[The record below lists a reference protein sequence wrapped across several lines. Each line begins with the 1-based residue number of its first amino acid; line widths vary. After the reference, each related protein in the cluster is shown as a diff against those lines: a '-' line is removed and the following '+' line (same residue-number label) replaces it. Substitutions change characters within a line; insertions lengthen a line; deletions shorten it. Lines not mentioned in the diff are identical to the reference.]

1 MSIKLIA
8 IILALIATVSWAQS
22 DECPVCLDTLRSART
37 VKPPCNHA
45 VCTTCYNKIFETQA
59 APSCPLCR
67 ESYTAP
73 SAPSAPM
80 AQRPRARTPTAPRAP
95 TAPTAPRAPTAP
107 TAPRAPTAQDEERE
121 RAEWIR
127 FFVRLV
133 FAFIEALIRVM
144 RNPQ

>member
-67 ESYTAP
+67 ASYTAP
-73 SAPSAPM
+73 MAPSAQAP
-80 AQRPRARTPTAPRAP
+80 RPRARTPTAPRAP
-95 TAPTAPRAPTAP
+95 NAP

-133 FAFIEALIRVM
+133 FAFIEALVRVM